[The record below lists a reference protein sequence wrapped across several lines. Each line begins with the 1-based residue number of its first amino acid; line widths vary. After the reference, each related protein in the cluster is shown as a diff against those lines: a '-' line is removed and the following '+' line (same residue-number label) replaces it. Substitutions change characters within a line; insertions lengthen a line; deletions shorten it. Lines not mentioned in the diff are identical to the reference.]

1 MSHKL
6 GYVLGSE
13 VTVFT
18 GICVAIQGAPVPISQ
33 RGDIGTTGALGGL
46 GAGGRRFRGRL
57 LGGPSGP
64 GSAGGASALE
74 PGSTTVFTGIM
85 HGVVDFL
92 LLAMTTVVLGDQRA
106 TAPPA
111 GGLTAR
117 LPAAP

>member
-57 LGGPSGP
+57 LGIPWTEKRGVLQSM
-64 GSAGGASALE
+64 GSQRVRHNSVSNTHTKDSLRTAY
-74 PGSTTVFTGIM
+74 M
-85 HGVVDFL
+85 
-92 LLAMTTVVLGDQRA
+92 LGESYID
-106 TAPPA
+106 
-111 GGLTAR
+111 LTK
-117 LPAAP
+117 

>member
-18 GICVAIQGAPVPISQ
+18 GIRVAIQGAPVPVGK

-57 LGGPSGP
+57 LGGPLGP
-64 GSAGGASALE
+64 GLCGRGLGTGAGQH
-74 PGSTTVFTGIM
+74 
-85 HGVVDFL
+85 HGLHRDH
-92 LLAMTTVVLGDQRA
+92 ARG
-106 TAPPA
+106 
-111 GGLTAR
+111 GGLPLAGHDDR
-117 LPAAP
+117 RAE